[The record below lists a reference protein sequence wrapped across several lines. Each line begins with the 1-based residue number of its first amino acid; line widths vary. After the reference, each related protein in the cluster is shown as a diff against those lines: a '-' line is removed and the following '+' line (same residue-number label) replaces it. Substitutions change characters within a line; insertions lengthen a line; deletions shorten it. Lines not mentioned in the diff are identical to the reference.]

1 MKVGDVA
8 LLEVDD
14 AVGDAGQRHRVGRQ
28 EVLVRAFER
37 ADAKHERRAVARAD
51 DPLRLV
57 AAEHRDRIG
66 AAQARHGALHRLEQ
80 IAFVQ
85 AVDQVGD
92 DLGVG
97 LARERIV
104 LRAQAGAQFVVVL
117 DDPVVD
123 QRDPAA
129 AADAG
134 GLPAVLLGA
143 VVRPG
148 SVRKVR
154 VRVVH
159 DRRAWVAQ
167 RVWAMR

>member
-1 MKVGDVA
+1 VLAELQVGDIAV
-8 LLEVDD
+8 LEVDD

-37 ADAKHERRAVARAD
+37 ADAEHQRRAVARAD

-80 IAFVQ
+80 VAFVQ

-104 LRAQAGAQFVVVL
+104 LRAQG
-117 DDPVVD
+117 
-123 QRDPAA
+123 RPAA
-129 AADAG
+129 
-134 GLPAVLLGA
+134 
-143 VVRPG
+143 RRG
-148 SVRKVR
+148 SR
-154 VRVVH
+154 
-159 DRRAWVAQ
+159 
-167 RVWAMR
+167 